1 MSSSSDETERQN
13 IEGELL
19 VPQETYMLS
28 GIHIGTEAEI
38 RAMRGFVY
46 KVRDDGIHIF
56 DLKKIDERIRVAG
69 RMLARYEPSSVLA
82 VAASR
87 FAVRPVQRF
96 AEFTGAKGFVE
107 RFTPGMLTNPN
118 LPGYMEPQ
126 VILLSN
132 TEGGSQVVSEAALAG
147 IPLVAFCDSNSPVDY
162 VDLIIP
168 MNNRSRKSLALAYW
182 LLARQVLRE
191 RGQLGAQEDLP
202 VSPDSFETEAEEG
215 GVERTARIRRA
226 YGFEDWR

>member
-1 MSSSSDETERQN
+1 MSSDETERQS

-38 RAMRGFVY
+38 KAMREFIY
-46 KVRDDGIHIF
+46 KVRNDGIHIF
-56 DLKKIDERIRVAG
+56 DLKKIDERIRIAA
-69 RMLARYEPSSVLA
+69 RMLSHYEPGGILA

-96 AEFTGAKGFVE
+96 SQFTGASAFVE
-107 RFTPGMLTNPN
+107 RFTPGLLTNPN

-147 IPLVAFCDSNSPVDY
+147 IPLIAFCDSNSPIDY

-182 LLARQVLRE
+182 LLARQLLRE
-191 RGQLGAQEDLP
+191 RGQLGTQEDLP
-202 VSPDSFETEAEEG
+202 VKPEDFEMESEEG
-215 GVERTARIRRA
+215 GIER
-226 YGFEDWR
+226 

>member
-1 MSSSSDETERQN
+1 MSSDENERQS

-19 VPQETYMLS
+19 VPQEIYMLS

-38 RAMRGFVY
+38 KAMREFIY
-46 KVRDDGIHIF
+46 KVRNDGIHIF
-56 DLKKIDERIRVAG
+56 DLKRIDERIRVAA
-69 RMLARYEPSSVLA
+69 RMLSHYDPSGILA

-96 AEFTGAKGFVE
+96 SQFTGAVPFVE
-107 RFTPGMLTNPN
+107 RFTPGLLTNPN
-118 LPGYMEPQ
+118 LPGYIEPQ
-126 VILLSN
+126 VVLLSN
-132 TEGGSQVVSEAALAG
+132 TEGGSQVVSEASVAG
-147 IPLVAFCDSNSPVDY
+147 IPIIAFCDSNSPIDY

-202 VSPDSFETEAEEG
+202 VKPEDFEMEPEEG
-215 GVERTARIRRA
+215 GIE
-226 YGFEDWR
+226 